1 MKEVLWSES
10 RISVKAFAGGGVI
23 VYSYVLVSFCG
34 VRVNLKRIDVY
45 FSLSCIC
52 ELAGV

>member
-10 RISVKAFAGGGVI
+10 RISQLKLSQVAVI

-45 FSLSCIC
+45 FSLSCVC

>member
-10 RISVKAFAGGGVI
+10 RISKSKLSQVVVI
-23 VYSYVLVSFCG
+23 VCSYVLVSLG
-34 VRVNLKRIDVY
+34 GIRVTLKRIDVY